1 VSAVFN
7 CWDVIVGVFVTTDQ
21 LIPLAE
27 FSRDVRA
34 VFDTTSFSSNP
45 TVLVS
50 RRRWGR
56 IQS

>member
-1 VSAVFN
+1 MSAIVY
-7 CWDVIVGVFVTTDQ
+7 CWDVVVGVFFPTNQ

-34 VFDTTSFSSNP
+34 VVKTTGFSSNP
-45 TVLVS
+45 TVLIS
-50 RRRWGR
+50 RRRGRR

>member
-1 VSAVFN
+1 MSAVFN
-7 CWDVIVGVFVTTDQ
+7 CWDVIVRVFVPTNQ

-27 FSRDVRA
+27 LSRDVRA
-34 VFDTTSFSSNP
+34 VFNTTGFSSNP

-56 IQS
+56 VQS

>member
-1 VSAVFN
+1 M
-7 CWDVIVGVFVTTDQ
+7 IVRVFVTTDQ

-34 VFDTTSFSSNP
+34 VFDTTGFSSNP

-56 IQS
+56 VQS

>member
-1 VSAVFN
+1 M
-7 CWDVIVGVFVTTDQ
+7 IVRVLVPTNQ

-27 FSRDVRA
+27 LSRDVRA
-34 VFDTTSFSSNP
+34 IVHTTGFSSNP

-50 RRRWGR
+50 RRRGWR

>member
-1 VSAVFN
+1 M
-7 CWDVIVGVFVTTDQ
+7 IVGVFVPTNQ
-21 LIPLAE
+21 LVPLAE

-34 VFDTTSFSSNP
+34 VVYTTGFSPNP

-50 RRRWGR
+50 RRRGRR

>member
-1 VSAVFN
+1 MK
-7 CWDVIVGVFVTTDQ
+7 VGVFVPTNQ

-34 VFDTTSFSSNP
+34 VVRTTYFSSNP
-45 TVLVS
+45 TVLIS
-50 RRRWGR
+50 RRRGWR